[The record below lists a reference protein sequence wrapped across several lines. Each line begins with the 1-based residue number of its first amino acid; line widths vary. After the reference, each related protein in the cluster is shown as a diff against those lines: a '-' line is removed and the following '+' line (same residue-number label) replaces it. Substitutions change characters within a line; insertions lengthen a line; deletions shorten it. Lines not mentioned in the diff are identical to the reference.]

1 MEENNNQYT
10 NGQNRFGNAGDQGD
24 GNYQPPEPNGNQQY
38 YQPPEMNGN
47 QQQYYQPPQYQ
58 NTQVY
63 APAQPP
69 KKKHTAAKVI
79 GIIFA
84 VIVLIFV
91 ALFVIGLFV
100 GDTEDGGFVT
110 QTTTQHSESADQT
123 QQPTEA
129 ESNSFSTGTISENKY
144 TNSFAG
150 FGIDLPDAN
159 WRFLGEDEVYEMLGD
174 SSPQKDEN
182 GSIYVESEGETAYYD
197 MMMLNDITG
206 TNIQVVLSQGN
217 GVSGVITSEE
227 LYLSNA
233 SSGLEDDG
241 TTKVGDT
248 YTVTIAGEEYT
259 AVNVD
264 YTAYGTTQTI
274 AVRKVGS
281 DFVTVIITIYSGL
294 DMNGT
299 DYYTDMFYPM

>member
-10 NGQNRFGNAGDQGD
+10 NGQNQFPNSGSQGN
-24 GNYQPPEPNGNQQY
+24 GNYQQPEANGNQQY
-38 YQPPEMNGN
+38 YQPPEMNGS
-47 QQQYYQPPQYQ
+47 QQQYYQPPQYP

-63 APAQPP
+63 APEQPP

-100 GDTEDGGFVT
+100 GDTDDGGFVT
-110 QTTTQHSESADQT
+110 QTTTQSSESSDETQT
-123 QQPTEA
+123 TEA
-129 ESNSFSTGTISENKY
+129 ESSSFSTGTISENKY

-150 FGIDLPDAN
+150 FGIDLPDSN

-197 MMMLNDITG
+197 MMMLNDTTG

-217 GVSGVITSEE
+217 GVSGIITSEE

-248 YTVTIAGEEYT
+248 YSITIAGEKYT

-299 DYYTDMFYPM
+299 DYYTDMFYTL